1 MTRGVMA
8 QAREILG
15 TFCKSQRFPE
25 AQRPG
30 AVEVLEDPR
39 GRRRQAG
46 VVHVIMVNNDPEG
59 RVLDPYPA
67 IRHECRGP

>member
-1 MTRGVMA
+1 MA

-15 TFCKSQRFPE
+15 PFRKSQRFPE

-30 AVEVLEDPR
+30 TVEMLKDPR

-46 VVHVIMVNNDPEG
+46 VAHVIMVNNDPEG
-59 RVLDPYPA
+59 ESWTQTRRSDA
-67 IRHECRGP
+67 SCRRP